1 MAVRIEEFVAY
12 LGWQVDDDDLE
23 AFNESVDDTISY
35 FAKVSAAIVGATAAL
50 TAFTVVTNKETAQQ
64 ANLAES
70 VGITTETLEA
80 LSSVARGL
88 GLEADNVIDLMEEMN
103 NKFGEMKGLGELTSL
118 QEGVKLLGLE
128 YKNLKNLEP
137 EQQFLTILDA
147 AKNLEDQQKAVSGV
161 DMIFGGEANKILGA
175 IRQIDGSL
183 EEFIQKR
190 KQLNFLTEDAIEQA
204 KEFNLLWE
212 GFTTVM
218 KTVKAAFAAYL
229 GEALQPL
236 LEEFLDWVRANRELI
251 KLKVAEWAEKVG
263 KFLEIIFRALKW
275 GAFVLDRVID
285 AFGGLENVLAAVSGV
300 LIGIGI
306 AKTVDLIRKAIPI
319 VRAAAAAFR
328 ALNWAMIGKWAAIA
342 AAIALVGLAINSL
355 IRWSKGQDSL
365 LGDMIEENKADIA
378 EFFGMTEEEF
388 DEFIKDF
395 KQWISDFVDG
405 VDWLFDDVGG
415 SLSDFFEDFSEM
427 SWQDV
432 IDVWKWIFQE
442 FIDWLEGVWQG
453 FVDWITTTVPNAISN
468 AFQKALN
475 SARKWASQLPLVG
488 ELIEAPQAVGALGAG
503 VAGQPAR
510 QIASASAQQAAAAA
524 SLVRNTVNNV
534 QANRGGTGPITMNI
548 TQREGES
555 GEALGRRIVDGVREE
570 FATAVRDNDT
580 GVVY

>member
-12 LGWQVDDDDLE
+12 LGWQVDDDELE
-23 AFNESVDDTISY
+23 AFNDSLNDTIGF

-50 TAFTVVTNKETAQQ
+50 TAFTVATNKETAQQ

-128 YKNLKNLEP
+128 YKNLKDLEP
-137 EQQFLTILDA
+137 EQQFLKILDA
-147 AKNLEDQQKAVSGV
+147 AKNLEDQQRAVSGV

-183 EEFIQKR
+183 EEFIEKR
-190 KQLNFLTEDAIEQA
+190 KQLNFLTDDAIEQA

-236 LEEFLDWVRANRELI
+236 LSEFLDWVRANRELI

-263 KFLEIIFRALKW
+263 KFLEIVFRALKW
-275 GAFVLDRVID
+275 GVFVLDRVVD
-285 AFGGLENVLAAVSGV
+285 AFGGFENVLAAITGA

-319 VRAAAAAFR
+319 VKAATVAFR

-388 DEFIKDF
+388 DEFLKNF
-395 KQWISDFVDG
+395 KEGLSDFVDG
-405 VDWLFDDVGG
+405 VDWLFNDVWKTI
-415 SLSDFFEDFSEM
+415 SDFFERFAAV
-427 SWQDV
+427 SWDE
-432 IDVWKWIFQE
+432 IFEVWKWMFSE
-442 FIDWLEGVWQG
+442 FVTWLEELWQG

-475 SARKWASQLPLVG
+475 SARQWASQLPLIG
-488 ELIEAPQAVGALGAG
+488 DLIDAPQQVGALGAG
-503 VAGQPAR
+503 FTGGAGQQVSVA
-510 QIASASAQQAAAAA
+510 AQRAVAQNQ
-524 SLVRNTVNNV
+524 SISNSVKNIK
-534 QANRGGTGPITMNI
+534 GGAQSTGPITMNI

-555 GEALGRRIVDGVREE
+555 GEALGRRITSSIREE
-570 FATAVRDNDT
+570 FASAVRDNDT
-580 GVVY
+580 GVDY